1 VGISE
6 PARSTNGS
14 SRIERL
20 RRRLVVRLILFAAT
34 LLALLVALQVLA
46 ALAIHKVPT
55 AARGPV
61 AIVAEIV
68 VCVTM
73 IIAYRS
79 EVRLIERRKPAEI
92 LFDRSTVLIFPG
104 AFVGIL
110 LFVIVYAILWAFGVA
125 NYAGPGAVNG
135 VPDAFAGAMAAAIG
149 EEIVFRGVIFR
160 IVEEGMGT
168 LAAIVLSA
176 MLFGLLHAANPG
188 ATPMSTAAIALEAG
202 VLLSIGYAATRTLWF
217 PIGMHFGWNFTEGG
231 IFSAAVSGGES
242 HGLLNFPLTGPAI
255 LTGGAF
261 GPEASIVAVMVCL
274 AASGLLCRTMVLRG
288 LWRPFSF
295 TQPRTGPGEISE

>member
-6 PARSTNGS
+6 PERSFNGS
-14 SRIERL
+14 SIEWL
-20 RRRLVVRLILFAAT
+20 RRRLVVRLIFFAAT

-68 VCVTM
+68 VCVVM
-73 IIAYRS
+73 IVAYRG
-79 EVRLIERRKPAEI
+79 EVRLIERRKAAEVQ
-92 LFDRSTVLIFPG
+92 FDRSTVFILSGVLI
-104 AFVGIL
+104 GIL
-110 LFVIVYAILWAFGVA
+110 LFVVVYAILWALGVA
-125 NYAGPGAVNG
+125 QYTGLGAVNG
-135 VPDAFAGAMAAAIG
+135 VPAAFAGAMAAAVG

-160 IVEEGMGT
+160 IIEEGMGT

-188 ATPMSTAAIALEAG
+188 ATAVSTVAIALEAG
-202 VLLSIGYAATRTLWF
+202 VLLGIAYAAARTLWF
-217 PIGMHFGWNFTEGG
+217 PIGMHIGWNFTEGG

-242 HGLLNFPLTGPAI
+242 SGLLNFPLTGPTI

-274 AASGLLCRTMVLRG
+274 AAAGLLCRRMVRRG

-295 TQPRTGPGEISE
+295 ARCCLP